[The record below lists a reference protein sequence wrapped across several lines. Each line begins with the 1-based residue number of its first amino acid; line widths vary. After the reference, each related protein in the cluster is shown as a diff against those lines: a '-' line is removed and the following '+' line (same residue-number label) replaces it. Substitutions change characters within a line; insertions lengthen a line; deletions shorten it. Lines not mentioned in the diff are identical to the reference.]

1 MEICPCSQTG
11 RVNIVKTSIL
21 SGMMERLNTIPIKP
35 PMIFL
40 AKIENILLEIH
51 VESQGNPKQS
61 RKITQMET

>member
-1 MEICPCSQTG
+1 MEICPCSQIG

-21 SGMMERLNTIPIKP
+21 SRMMERFNTIPIKT

-40 AKIENILLEIH
+40 AKIENIHLEIH

-61 RKITQMET
+61 RKIT